1 MNSKAE
7 FKNRIIDSGNSPEI
21 ITEAKLNFESS
32 APFINQRTRNN
43 ILFVTSTAILLG
55 NQFAY
60 SNPIIDIGSSE
71 KKLETVLLEYK
82 TQVELPT
89 SHYLK
94 EINSIQKY
102 RFTKKALISEI
113 LSFKFLKVNWD
124 GYGAIPLEI
133 GSAVNS
139 ITFINSVEDKTISML
154 SDIQPNPN
162 GTITFIWENDSDE
175 IMSLEIGNKT
185 FSYYFSLLNN
195 ETIFVNNVTIDK
207 KNISKIENFIEQL

>member
-1 MNSKAE
+1 MNNTAE
-7 FKNRIIDSGNSPEI
+7 FKNIIINNDNSSEIVRDVNFDSEPTYPFFNNRI
-21 ITEAKLNFESS
+21 SS
-32 APFINQRTRNN
+32 NK
-43 ILFVTSTAILLG
+43 LFVASTAILMG
-55 NQFAY
+55 SQFAF

-154 SDIQPNPN
+154 SDILPNPN
-162 GTITFIWENDSDE
+162 GTITFIWENNSDE